1 MSSQVRFDGNQKKT
15 LDLEGRVPPQN
26 LEAERSL
33 LGCILLVSESLDEVG
48 EIIHVDHFYSDAHQK
63 IFRAAQ
69 ELYEKGT
76 QGIDAVTIAEVLSAH
91 NQLEDVGGPP
101 LPCCVDGNGSTRRSR
116 SLLRQ
121 HSSRKIAPE
130 KSDLFV
136 HRSAQR
142 VLRFQCSGC
151 RFAGVSRNHRSFVF
165 SNRRI

>member
-101 LPCCVDGNGSTRRSR
+101 YLVALMETVPHAAHARYYANIVR
-116 SLLRQ
+116 
-121 HSSRKIAPE
+121 E
-130 KSDLFV
+130 KSLQRNLIYSCTEVLKECYDSNVPVADL
-136 HRSAQR
+136 
-142 VLRFQCSGC
+142 LG
-151 RFAGVSRNHRSFVF
+151 FVF